1 VFHKLSPIII
11 KMHFLLASYVNHIHF
26 LYYLTLV
33 FANDTKMETTETNK
47 HGFWTENFGYTLKSR
62 EIEPKSVNNENL
74 RKLLAI
80 LLL

>member
-1 VFHKLSPIII
+1 
-11 KMHFLLASYVNHIHF
+11 MHFLLASYVNHIHF

-33 FANDTKMETTETNK
+33 FANDTKMDTTETYK
-47 HGFWTENFGYTLKSR
+47 HGFWTENFGYI